1 MKSGCSQTYDGSGCS
16 SASPKSA
23 HVFLSSLLSWWAWEK
38 ARQWEELKGCW
49 DYAALYFRINS
60 SDLLGWIN
68 VSACCRRDPC
78 TKTMRKQSAVC
89 GCTHMW
95 VCVCVCVHAGKGHQV
110 LQFSGKVVVTISEM
124 PEKVKAQQLS
134 TTQGTLRREQ
144 SGIGKPI
151 FRITCYDLINILGG
165 SYHMLRS

>member
-1 MKSGCSQTYDGSGCS
+1 MRAAWQWQVNQIFIELHPLALRQQKEAMKSGCSQTYDGSGCS

-89 GCTHMW
+89 RCTHVW
-95 VCVCVCVHAGKGHQV
+95 VCVCVCTCWQRASGFAVLWKSSCYNQWNARKG
-110 LQFSGKVVVTISEM
+110 
-124 PEKVKAQQLS
+124 
-134 TTQGTLRREQ
+134 
-144 SGIGKPI
+144 
-151 FRITCYDLINILGG
+151 
-165 SYHMLRS
+165 